1 MQIDTSKLIEIIGT
15 KEIEIY
21 MLRERVAQLEAYV
34 KNLEEKNSA
43 ESETVECE

>member
-1 MQIDTSKLIEIIGT
+1 MQIDTNKLIEIIGA

-34 KNLEEKNSA
+34 KKPKKKNSA
-43 ESETVECE
+43 ESETVACE

>member
-1 MQIDTSKLIEIIGT
+1 MQIDTNKLIEIIGA

-34 KNLEEKNSA
+34 KKPEEKNSA
-43 ESETVECE
+43 ESETVACE